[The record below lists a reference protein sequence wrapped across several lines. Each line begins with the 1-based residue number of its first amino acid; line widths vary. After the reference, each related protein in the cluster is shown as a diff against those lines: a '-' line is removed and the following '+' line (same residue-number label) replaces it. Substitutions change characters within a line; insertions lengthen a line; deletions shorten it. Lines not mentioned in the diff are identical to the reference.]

1 MAAVLER
8 RGVASGLFFTVVL
21 LVWQAASAL
30 GALPAYVLSP
40 AQIIQALVETVVDG
54 VLLPAM
60 GTSLQRTAAGF
71 VIGSSLGVFFGLL
84 AGVSRIAED
93 FVDTLVSL
101 TYPLPKIALF
111 PIVVIWLGYTD
122 TARIMVISISCFY
135 PSFVNA
141 LAGTQT
147 VDPRLL
153 WVARN
158 AGASRVRAFRQVVLR
173 AAMPSVA
180 TGVRISLAL
189 AFILTF
195 ATETLG
201 AGRGGLGQVIEDG
214 FNNLLYPL
222 MWSGIAA
229 FAILGFLADR
239 AWAGAS
245 DRFLRGQRV
254 EAASRG

>member
-1 MAAVLER
+1 MPALLDR
-8 RGVASGLFFTVVL
+8 RGVAATLFAGLVVL
-21 LVWQAASAL
+21 LWQACGAL
-30 GALPAYVLSP
+30 GALPDYVLSP
-40 AQIIQALVETVVDG
+40 AAIASGVRQTVADG

-60 GTSLQRTAAGF
+60 GNSLRRALSGF
-71 VIGSSLGVFFGLL
+71 AIGSSLGVFFGLL

-93 FVDTLVSL
+93 LVDTLVSL

-111 PIVVIWLGYTD
+111 PLVVIWLGYTD
-122 TARIMVISISCFY
+122 TARVLVISISCFY

-141 LAGTQT
+141 LAGTQAI
-147 VDPRLL
+147 DPRLL

-158 AGASRVRAFRQVVLR
+158 VDAGRVRAFAQVVLR

-189 AFILTF
+189 SFILTF

-229 FAILGFLADR
+229 FAVLGFAADR
-239 AWAGAS
+239 LWLGLS
-245 DRFLRGQRV
+245 DRLLRGQRV
-254 EAASRG
+254 EAYSRG

>member
-1 MAAVLER
+1 MPALLER
-8 RGVASGLFFTVVL
+8 RGVVSLLFAALLL
-21 LVWQAASAL
+21 LVWQATGAL
-30 GALPAYVLSP
+30 GGLPVYVLSP
-40 AQIIQALVETVVDG
+40 GAILSGVTQTVSDG

-60 GTSLQRTAAGF
+60 GSSLRRAMTGF
-71 VIGSSLGVFFGLL
+71 MIGSALGVFFGLL

-93 FVDTLVSL
+93 VVDTLVSL

-122 TARIMVISISCFY
+122 TARILVIAISCFY

-141 LAGTQT
+141 LAGTQSI
-147 VDPRLL
+147 DPRLL

-158 AGASRVRAFRQVVLR
+158 VGAGRTRSFSQVVLR

-189 AFILTF
+189 SFILTF

-222 MWSGIAA
+222 MWAGIAA
-229 FAILGFLADR
+229 FALLGFTADR
-239 AWAGAS
+239 VWLGLS
-245 DRFLRGQRV
+245 ERFLRGQRV
-254 EAASRG
+254 EAGSRG

>member
-1 MAAVLER
+1 MGNSLR
-8 RGVASGLFFTVVL
+8 R
-21 LVWQAASAL
+21 
-30 GALPAYVLSP
+30 
-40 AQIIQALVETVVDG
+40 
-54 VLLPAM
+54 AM
-60 GTSLQRTAAGF
+60 LGF
-71 VIGSSLGVFFGLL
+71 VIGASLGVFFGLL

-93 FVDTLVSL
+93 FVDTLVSI

-111 PIVVIWLGYTD
+111 PIVVIWLGYSD
-122 TARIMVISISCFY
+122 TARILIISISCFY

-141 LAGTQT
+141 LAGTQGI
-147 VDPRLL
+147 DSRLL

-158 AGASRVRAFRQVVLR
+158 VGASRVRSFGQVVLR
-173 AAMPSVA
+173 AAMPAVA

-189 AFILTF
+189 SFILVF

-201 AGRGGLGQVIEDG
+201 AGEGGLGQVIEDG

-229 FAILGFLADR
+229 FALLGLTADR
-239 AWAGAS
+239 IWMALS